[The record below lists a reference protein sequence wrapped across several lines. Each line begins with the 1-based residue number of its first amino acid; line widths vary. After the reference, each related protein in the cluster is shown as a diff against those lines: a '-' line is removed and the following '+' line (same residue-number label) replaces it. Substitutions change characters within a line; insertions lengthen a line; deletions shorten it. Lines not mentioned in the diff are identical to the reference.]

1 MNGDCQ
7 YVASSSVRVDIVTLL
22 SERKVSTSELIEGI
36 DATSSA
42 VYSALADLDSRGLVR
57 ETPDGL
63 ELTGRGQV
71 VADTVSHRES
81 TEAFLDCDPNYWQQ
95 YRAEVL
101 PERFRLR
108 LPEIGDYEVVRNDE
122 TAINNRK
129 KQVVSRLQHADTVS
143 LISSVYARAFEEA
156 VPNTPES
163 RLLLSREIID
173 LVLQRL
179 DSGRRDQFLLTP
191 EPEIRLA
198 PTELQLNYSSTYMY
212 FVLPHRTNDR
222 PTAMVASET
231 DAAIQWAEELF
242 ESFWTDAEPL
252 TAYLEEIGRQNV
264 L

>member
-1 MNGDCQ
+1 M
-7 YVASSSVRVDIVTLL
+7 LL
-22 SERKVSTSELIEGI
+22 SEREVPTGDLIEEV
-36 DATSSA
+36 DASSSA
-42 VYSALADLDSRGLVR
+42 VYSALSDLDSRGLVR
-57 ETPDGL
+57 ETADGW

-71 VADTVSHRES
+71 VADTVSHRQS
-81 TEAFLDCDPNYWQQ
+81 TEEFLAGDPDYWQN
-95 YRAEVL
+95 YRTDVL
-101 PERFRLR
+101 PKRFRLR
-108 LPEIGDYEVVRNDE
+108 LPEIGSYEVVRNDE
-122 TAINNRK
+122 TAVDNRK
-129 KQVVSRLQHADTVS
+129 KQVVSRLRRADSAS

-179 DSGRRDQFLLTP
+179 DSGQRDQFRLTP

-198 PTELQLNYSSTYMY
+198 PTELQLNYSAEYMY

-231 DAAIQWAEELF
+231 DTAIQWAEELF

-252 TAYLEEIGRQNV
+252 AAYLDEIGRQE
-264 L
+264 LL